1 MRLHAEQLLTACLTH
16 PTICLQQHELL
27 DHPVTQKTIKQN
39 VQNESY
45 FFFPGKEIKEYKKE
59 KKHNT
64 FARCFASAPV
74 KITTPSRTKS
84 YFSSSDA

>member
-39 VQNESY
+39 VQNES
-45 FFFPGKEIKEYKKE
+45 FFFSRERNKEYKKE

-64 FARCFASAPV
+64 FARCLASAPV

>member
-39 VQNESY
+39 VQNES
-45 FFFPGKEIKEYKKE
+45 FFF
-59 KKHNT
+59 
-64 FARCFASAPV
+64 FF
-74 KITTPSRTKS
+74 SRERNKRI
-84 YFSSSDA
+84 